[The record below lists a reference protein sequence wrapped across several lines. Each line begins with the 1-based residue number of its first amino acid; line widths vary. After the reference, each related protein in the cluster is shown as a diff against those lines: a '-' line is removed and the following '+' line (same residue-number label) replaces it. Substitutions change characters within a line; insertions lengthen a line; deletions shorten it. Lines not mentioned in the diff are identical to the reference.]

1 MTLDAL
7 IQVASENPLR
17 GQQVAAAAEQLR
29 ATVTEFY
36 DLFART
42 VAQRYLNGELSYT
55 SGDAAM
61 THLFG
66 YATSGGGPE
75 LSRFAWQVFEAFD
88 EGEHVHVGEPVEEQG
103 EVKTR
108 ALLARIAELRDAE
121 HRVAADERRA

>member
-7 IQVASENPLR
+7 IQAASESPLR
-17 GQQVAAAAEQLR
+17 AKHVEAAAENLR
-29 ATVTEFY
+29 ATAGELY

-42 VAQRYLNGELSYT
+42 VAQRYLSGELSYT

-75 LSRFAWQVFEAFD
+75 LSRLAWQVFEAFD
-88 EGEHVHVGEPVEEQG
+88 EGEYVHVGEPAEQQG

-108 ALLARIAELRDAE
+108 ALLARITELRDA
-121 HRVAADERRA
+121 